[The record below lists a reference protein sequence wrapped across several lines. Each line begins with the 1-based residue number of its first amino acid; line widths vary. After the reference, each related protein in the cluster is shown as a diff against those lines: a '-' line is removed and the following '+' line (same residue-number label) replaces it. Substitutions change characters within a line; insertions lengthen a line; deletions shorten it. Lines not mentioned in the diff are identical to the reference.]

1 MSNLHASLYVPKE
14 EDIFLFDTNIL
25 IYIFYPVMNSFST
38 KTYVTL
44 YTQALKNKCTL
55 VLPAIQLSEFIN
67 RCIRFQ
73 FELYRD
79 TQDKNAIIDFKKDYR
94 STDDYRESMNSIL
107 DIVKNDIFPNFT
119 LVDDQFCSIDSDSI
133 LKYGFSYDFND
144 AFLVQIANQNDAYIV
159 THDADFGNYHTKLP
173 IITDNRL
180 LALFN
185 TK

>member
-79 TQDKNAIIDFKKDYR
+79 TQDKNAIIDFKKD
-94 STDDYRESMNSIL
+94 
-107 DIVKNDIFPNFT
+107 
-119 LVDDQFCSIDSDSI
+119 
-133 LKYGFSYDFND
+133 
-144 AFLVQIANQNDAYIV
+144 DAYIV

>member
-79 TQDKNAIIDFKKDYR
+79 TQDKNAIIDFKKDY
-94 STDDYRESMNSIL
+94 
-107 DIVKNDIFPNFT
+107 
-119 LVDDQFCSIDSDSI
+119 
-133 LKYGFSYDFND
+133 
-144 AFLVQIANQNDAYIV
+144 AYIV